1 MNMIQMQVRRAR
13 RRLILAKFAY
23 LLCWTLCIAW
33 TLSAIA
39 IIAAA
44 VWSMPVDTAVWG
56 WAWVASSTTL
66 AIAVAMAIALYW
78 APSITE
84 VAREVDARFGLRER
98 LSSVMTLPLSDRETA
113 MGQALVADAVQRA
126 EPLDVG
132 ERFLLSPNRFGWL
145 PVLPAA
151 LVVLAMLVGPA
162 IAPHPELSLTPELV
176 SQTNQVKTAAEA
188 LKRKIQQQ
196 RVRAEESGLK
206 DAEDFFK
213 KLETDLD
220 KLTQRPSLDQ
230 KDAMIAMNDIKK
242 QLDQRRDELGS
253 PEQMK
258 SALAKMGDVEQG
270 PASNIVK
277 AMQKGDFAEA
287 QKEVKELAEKL
298 RAGKL
303 TPQEQEQLKQQIEQ
317 IRDKLNQ
324 AAEKNA
330 EAKKQLQ
337 QQIDQAN
344 KEGRPQDAAKMQQQM
359 NQLEAQGAQLQQMQ
373 QMGEAMNQAAQA
385 MKEGKTGEA
394 ADALEN
400 MADQLG
406 EMQSEMEQLEDLAD
420 TLDNLAQS
428 KDQMRCSSC
437 EGGGCGQCQ
446 GQGNGQGNKQ
456 GDGQNNSKGS
466 ALGQGIGKGRGS
478 GELPEDIEAGTYDSQ
493 VRGEPKQGRGVVA
506 GFADGP
512 NRKGV
517 SREEI
522 KDAVLGA
529 ISDKSDPLE
538 NQALPRVER
547 DHARQYFDRLRQG
560 PVREAAAP

>member
-13 RRLILAKFAY
+13 RRLILANFAS
-23 LLCWTLCIAW
+23 LLCWSLCIAW

-44 VWSMPVDTAVWG
+44 VWGVPWG
-56 WAWVASSTTL
+56 ASIWGSAWVAGSTAL
-66 AIAVAMAIALYW
+66 AIGVALIIALYS
-78 APSITE
+78 APSLAE
-84 VAREVDARFGLRER
+84 VAGEVDARFGLRER
-98 LSSVMTLPLSDRETA
+98 LSSVINLPASDRETA
-113 MGQALVADAVQRA
+113 MGQALVADAVRRA

-132 ERFLLSPNRFGWL
+132 ERFSLSPNRFGWL

-151 LVVLAMLVGPA
+151 LVVLAVLMGPA
-162 IAPHPELSLTPELV
+162 ITPHPELPLTPELV
-176 SQTNQVKTAAEA
+176 SQTNQVKTAADA

-196 RVRAEESGLK
+196 RARAEESGLK
-206 DAEDFFK
+206 DVEDFFK
-213 KLETDLD
+213 KLEADLD
-220 KLTQRPSLDQ
+220 KLTQRPALDQ

-258 SALAKMGDVEQG
+258 SALANMGDIEQG
-270 PASNIVK
+270 PAGNVVK
-277 AMQKGDFAEA
+277 AMQQGDFAAA
-287 QKEVKELAEKL
+287 QKEVKELADKL

-317 IRDKLNQ
+317 IRDKLKQ

-330 EAKKQLQ
+330 AAKKQLQ

-344 KEGRPQDAAKMQQQM
+344 QEGRSQDAAKMQQQM
-359 NQLEAQGAQLQQMQ
+359 NQLEAQGAQMQQMQ
-373 QMGEAMNQAAQA
+373 QMGEAMNQAAEA

-406 EMQSEMEQLEDLAD
+406 EMQSEMEQLEDLEN
-420 TLDNLAQS
+420 TLESLAES
-428 KDQMRCSSC
+428 KDQMRCQSC
-437 EGGGCGQCQ
+437 EGAGCGQCK
-446 GQGNGQGNKQ
+446 GQGNGQGNSQ
-456 GDGQNNSKGS
+456 GDGQGNRQGS
-466 ALGQGIGKGRGS
+466 GLGQGIGKGRGS
-478 GELPEDIEAGTYDSQ
+478 GDLPEEIEAGTYDSQ
-493 VRGEPKQGRGVVA
+493 VRGEPKQGRGVVT

-522 KDAVLGA
+522 KNAVLGA
-529 ISDKSDPLE
+529 INDKSDPLE

-547 DHARQYFDRLRQG
+547 DHARQYFDRLREG
-560 PVREAAAP
+560 PVRETPAP